1 MLSMLLVF
9 SQSFAFSASP
19 PNLKQILSIKPTDD
33 IATLKKQIQG
43 LKTADVLKDG
53 AYEVEVEGKKV
64 KSVKVDFMTP
74 VASETLVTGN
84 TKGFCLVQSMSGDI
98 ALNRLFF
105 FNMQNKSRYEITP
118 DGKIKSVLIQ
128 DIPGASEN
136 RPCLFSE
143 LKI

>member
-1 MLSMLLVF
+1 MLLMLS
-9 SQSFAFSASP
+9 QSLAFSASP

-33 IATLKKQIQG
+33 ISTLKKQIQG
-43 LKTADVLKDG
+43 LKTADVLKNG
-53 AYEVEVEGKKV
+53 AYELEVEGGKV

-74 VASETLVTGN
+74 VASETLVTSN
-84 TKGFCLVQSMSGDI
+84 TKGFCLVQPMPGDV

-105 FNMQNKSRYEITP
+105 FNILNKSRYEITP

-136 RPCLFSE
+136 RPCQFSE